1 LDISFNTYIFALVN
15 HKNKEKMSANG
26 EYFIEDLQ
34 EKASKLGLLD
44 LEEESIATPSDYYH
58 IWSYRYIP
66 ESDSFD
72 IDGGG
77 VLSYTGYYQHDE
89 EFPEFVITTITR
101 DGKTKQ
107 CLTDKWAKGDWIH
120 QLQPIV
126 LDLLDGEKQLVEED
140 VEWLMPILE
149 AKIRYFNG
157 LMSEAE
163 YETILHNTER

>member
-1 LDISFNTYIFALVN
+1 
-15 HKNKEKMSANG
+15 MSANG
-26 EYFIEDLQ
+26 EYFIGQLAE
-34 EKASKLGLLD
+34 EASDLGLLD
-44 LEEESIATPSDYYH
+44 LQEEHLETPDGYYD
-58 IWSYRYIP
+58 IWSYQDIP

-77 VLSYTGYYQHDE
+77 VLSYTGYYQHDD
-89 EFPEFVITTITR
+89 EFPEFVITSITR

-107 CLTDKWAKGDWIH
+107 CLTDKRAKGDWIH